1 MDREDLS
8 ELLVESANAV
18 YSYMEDMQ
26 FAVDPPLGMSIVEV
40 ESYDVREGYA
50 ILHLQSPLQDTGS
63 LMLMVDDVPYTDA
76 QVDFTRYDEISRT
89 VVIRPGRTMLSTLV
103 LTKPRLRVL
112 SDMRFLVRAV
122 KEFHSEYSD
131 MVAIPVPTL
140 RSITPCFPYGFT
152 PSEQQVQ
159 AVHTVLGNRLSY
171 IWGAPGTG
179 KTQFVLA
186 TCLKSEIDRGMRV
199 AVFAPT
205 NNAVEQVLKGILK
218 AFPEKELGGGILRLG
233 VPSREFLRDHPR
245 MCEDKQA
252 QRRLEDCRRDIDNLE
267 EVLMERACDGIHGR
281 LMDIRSRVCMMS
293 DASDS
298 PVQLSEHPE
307 IASEL
312 KPMLDLAER
321 LGDKGALSRIGDT
334 DDTLEIVSLIGMSL
348 FDRERPAKH
357 VTEYHGWSDA
367 DLADR
372 ITELEE
378 EAEVLSAKSV
388 GVRMQAASIIAGTPL
403 QFISRFRPKGSE
415 ENGRLELDV
424 DHIYLDEA
432 GYCNLPCALALFTNN
447 VPVTFLGDHQQLPP
461 VCELDEDMLR
471 RGLERGNSM
480 RSAFL
485 WNMSALYCESLV
497 RMSRP
502 AVEDLYLRS
511 GDPAFE
517 ETAREDLTESRR
529 FGRNLAAVL
538 DEHVYRNG
546 MTGSGD
552 GNLEILHIDA
562 LCTKRKERENLTE
575 ASMISEFLR
584 RERPNVGDVAVLTP
598 YAGQVRLLKRMVE
611 PVYRECVGTV
621 HGSQGREWDTV
632 ILSVADNGILSREVP
647 FRFTSS
653 KTDMGRKVVNT
664 AVSRAKKRLVM
675 VCDYLFWK
683 DMEGELIADLLKEST
698 PYVFGK
704 RRRVEPIHAT
714 P

>member
-1 MDREDLS
+1 
-8 ELLVESANAV
+8 
-18 YSYMEDMQ
+18 
-26 FAVDPPLGMSIVEV
+26 
-40 ESYDVREGYA
+40 
-50 ILHLQSPLQDTGS
+50 
-63 LMLMVDDVPYTDA
+63 
-76 QVDFTRYDEISRT
+76 
-89 VVIRPGRTMLSTLV
+89 
-103 LTKPRLRVL
+103 
-112 SDMRFLVRAV
+112 
-122 KEFHSEYSD
+122 
-131 MVAIPVPTL
+131 
-140 RSITPCFPYGFT
+140 
-152 PSEQQVQ
+152 
-159 AVHTVLGNRLSY
+159 
-171 IWGAPGTG
+171 
-179 KTQFVLA
+179 
-186 TCLKSEIDRGMRV
+186 MRV

-298 PVQLSEHPE
+298 PVPLSKHPE
-307 IASEL
+307 IVSEL

-334 DDTLEIVSLIGMSL
+334 DDILEIVSLIGMSL

-664 AVSRAKKRLVM
+664 AVSRAKRRLVM

-704 RRRVEPIHAT
+704 RRRVEPMHAI
-714 P
+714 PMRFLLSDGGRWLGRSCDKDIYAVRLIGRRYGQGSADRRSGFQGDQGFRSPLRGQIGHDIADIVRRCEGVSVHEAEALRKVPQPQHAGRVLQSEVSEGQRMVRRIEGVRMR

>member
-1 MDREDLS
+1 
-8 ELLVESANAV
+8 
-18 YSYMEDMQ
+18 
-26 FAVDPPLGMSIVEV
+26 
-40 ESYDVREGYA
+40 
-50 ILHLQSPLQDTGS
+50 
-63 LMLMVDDVPYTDA
+63 
-76 QVDFTRYDEISRT
+76 
-89 VVIRPGRTMLSTLV
+89 
-103 LTKPRLRVL
+103 
-112 SDMRFLVRAV
+112 
-122 KEFHSEYSD
+122 
-131 MVAIPVPTL
+131 
-140 RSITPCFPYGFT
+140 
-152 PSEQQVQ
+152 
-159 AVHTVLGNRLSY
+159 

-298 PVQLSEHPE
+298 PVPLSEHPE

-664 AVSRAKKRLVM
+664 AVSRAKRRLVM

-704 RRRVEPIHAT
+704 RRRVEPMHAI
-714 P
+714 PMRILSSDGGRWLGRSCDKDIYAVRLIGQ